1 MLERLMQ
8 LLTWIGGLVL
18 SLVKLPA
25 SWGPFTQALPVWA
38 FGLAAVIVALLIFKI
53 VTHIVFKFLMWAA
66 FIVAIVIFLA
76 SLGGPIA
83 QWLAGF

>member
-1 MLERLMQ
+1 MQ

-18 SLVKLPA
+18 SLITLPA
-25 SWGPFTQALPVWA
+25 SWAPFTQALPVWA
-38 FGLAAVIVALLIFKI
+38 FGLAAIIVALLIFKI
-53 VTHIVFKFLMWAA
+53 VTHVVFKFLMWAA
-66 FIVAIVIFLA
+66 LVVAIIIFLA